1 MDRPETPSPMAP
13 AMALALEANFGSVQR
28 WRDGFVA
35 MATQA
40 GGARRVLLCFEP
52 DDGTLVHQALA
63 DRGQPVRGVPLLV
76 LEAGGRADGGAAASV
91 DAFVQH
97 IDWAQVYER
106 YQQAVA
112 RASEG
117 LGATVDEAARARLLD
132 VRRAGVFELSPS
144 IAAGA
149 QWRDPARVAGWAAEL
164 PKDEAVVVYCVHGH
178 EVGRATAM
186 RLRAAGVDARFLIGG
201 FDAWQADGRPLAVRP
216 PR

>member
-1 MDRPETPSPMAP
+1 MDLHETPSPMAP

-35 MATQA
+35 MARGA
-40 GGARRVLLCFEP
+40 GAAGRVLLCFQP
-52 DDGTLVHQALA
+52 DEGTLSNQALA
-63 DRGQPVRGVPLLV
+63 DPAQPVRGVALLA
-76 LEAGGRADGGAAASV
+76 LEAGGRTGGAAASV

-97 IDWAQVYER
+97 IDWARVYER
-106 YQQAVA
+106 YQEAVA

-132 VRRAGVFELSPS
+132 VRRAGVFELAAS

-149 QWRDPARVAGWAAEL
+149 QWCDPARVARWAAEL
-164 PKDEAVVVYCVHGH
+164 PKDEPVVVYCVHGH

-201 FDAWQADGRPLAVRP
+201 FDAWQAAGRPLADRP